1 MQNLETYRERIADRL
16 LAEQLETVGAVLVQG
31 PKWCGKT
38 TTAEQLAKSAIYI
51 DNPKR
56 LKTNLTLAETDPEAL
71 LAGENPRLI
80 DEWQLTPQLWDTAR
94 CIISHQRRTGLYIF
108 TGSAV
113 PPDKSLMTHS
123 GTGRFAWLTMRTM
136 SLWESGDS
144 SGAVSLEALFKQKA
158 EVAESKDL
166 SIKDLAYLVC
176 RGGWPGVLEMSQRNA
191 LKQSFNYVDAVCNS
205 DISRVDD
212 VERNATFAARLLRTY
227 ARHQGGQVS
236 VSMINADLSAN
247 QRSMSDD
254 TVASYLSAL
263 KNIFVI
269 EDMPAWCPNLR
280 SKTAIRTA
288 DTRYFTDSSIA
299 TAALGIGPDDLIND
313 LNTFGL
319 MFETLAVR
327 DLRVYAD
334 YLDGKVFHYRD
345 KNGLECDA
353 VIHLRNGSY
362 GLIEI
367 KLGGDT
373 LIDDGAKTLLKLSN
387 KIDTGK
393 MNPPS
398 FLMVLTGL
406 GSYAY
411 KRKDGV
417 WVVPIASL
425 KN

>member
-94 CIISHQRRTGLYIF
+94 YIISHQRRTGLYIF

-158 EVAESKDL
+158 EVTESKDL